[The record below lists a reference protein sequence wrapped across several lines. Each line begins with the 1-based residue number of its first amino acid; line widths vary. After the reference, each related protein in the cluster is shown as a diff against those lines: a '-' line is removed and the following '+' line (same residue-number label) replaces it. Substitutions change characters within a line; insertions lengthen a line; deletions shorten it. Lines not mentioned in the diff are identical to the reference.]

1 MLESRP
7 ASASSSN
14 DSFLAPGN
22 DEASYAPLLVSQ
34 GNSSP
39 SFEDLNPFAS
49 PVSTTI
55 ALLSPGAAGPHEGHI
70 TRPSAPS
77 TPPPPSASEKDVEG
91 ELRDIVDSLLRK
103 KRAARDTLAEQN
115 ASLRAQVSLLQDAL
129 VQASA
134 RPASSSST
142 SAASVL
148 PRRPAAASR
157 ARQNSGSSATEV
169 RCPARRKLRL
179 SRWCCGGGAAGGV
192 PSRRALPTGPPQPE

>member
-49 PVSTTI
+49 PVSATI

-70 TRPSAPS
+70 IRSGAPS
-77 TPPPPSASEKDVEG
+77 TPPPPSASASEKDVEG
-91 ELRDIVDSLLRK
+91 ELRGIVDSLLRK
-103 KRAARDTLAEQN
+103 KHAARNTLAEQN

-134 RPASSSST
+134 RPASELT
-142 SAASVL
+142 DLFAAL
-148 PRRPAAASR
+148 ERERTLR
-157 ARQNSGSSATEV
+157 ANAE
-169 RCPARRKLRL
+169 
-179 SRWCCGGGAAGGV
+179 
-192 PSRRALPTGPPQPE
+192 